1 MRRNLVLVASLLL
14 AGSACR
20 HGWVR
25 PGATEQDF
33 LRDYDCC
40 RYGCDDQQLSA
51 AAAGKQQEGE
61 ATRRM
66 KRNYKLCLR
75 LRGWQVVRGAGFR
88 P

>member
-1 MRRNLVLVASLLL
+1 MKHVMLL
-14 AGSACR
+14 AGLLLVASACR

-33 LRDYDCC
+33 LLDYDCC
-40 RYGCDDQQLSA
+40 RYGCEEQQRSE
-51 AAAGKQQEGE
+51 AAAGRQQQGE
-61 ATRRM
+61 ATRRL

-75 LRGWQVVRGAGFR
+75 LRGWKVARGEGFR